1 MSNTRMTVL
10 QFVIVS
16 GVRQNIRK
24 IIIIIIIFTMRV
36 LRYWNKLPKE
46 AVNVSSSETFEVGLD
61 RTLNSLSVSDY
72 GRGFG

>member
-24 IIIIIIIFTMRV
+24 IIIIIIFTMRV

>member
-1 MSNTRMTVL
+1 M
-10 QFVIVS
+10 
-16 GVRQNIRK
+16 
-24 IIIIIIIFTMRV
+24 IFTMRV